1 MIAIDTN
8 ILVYAHRRDAEF
20 HEAAMSCVNTQLSS
34 ASFTGLPW
42 PCLHEFLST
51 VTRPNRFPS
60 ESTPIELAFKQLD
73 AWLEIPNV
81 HILGESPDH
90 LETLKHLAID
100 GKIRGPMIHDARIA
114 SICLTNRVDVLWTAD
129 RDFSRFKS
137 LRTTNPL

>member
-20 HEAAMSCVNTQLSS
+20 HDAAKARVSAQLLSS
-34 ASFTGLPW
+34 SFTGLPW

-60 ESTPIELAFKQLD
+60 ESTPIEQAFEQLD
-73 AWLEIPNV
+73 AWLEIPNLR
-81 HILGESPDH
+81 ILGESPNH
-90 LETLKHLAID
+90 LDTLRHLAVS

-114 SICLTNRVDVLWTAD
+114 SICLTNRVDALWTAD

-137 LRTTNPL
+137 LHTTNPL